1 MLRIVGN
8 YFQMKESCMIIF
20 ETVKWFFILLYAEA
34 NGIFDIFLNREKVN
48 FLLWLS
54 SWLTWYGGMFIMS
67 QVLSEINALSQA
79 LAKWKEPEK

>member
-1 MLRIVGN
+1 
-8 YFQMKESCMIIF
+8 MIIF
-20 ETVKWFFILLYAEA
+20 ETVKWFFILLYGEA